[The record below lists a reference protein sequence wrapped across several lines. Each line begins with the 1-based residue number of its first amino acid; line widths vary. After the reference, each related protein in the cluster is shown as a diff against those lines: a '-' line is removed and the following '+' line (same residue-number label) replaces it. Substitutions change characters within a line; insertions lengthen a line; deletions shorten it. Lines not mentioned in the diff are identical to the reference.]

1 MRKSILFALLIFF
14 QLALSFGVQGQLLS
28 VGQETE
34 MTILGGTDFS
44 VDKLVL
50 NPDRDYSIRNNSIS
64 VSRKNMFNGGKLLS
78 RTYVFE
84 NSPLQFSGKVMVGLE
99 GKDTPSAINIQVFD
113 NFHWNGIFTRKHVI
127 NNQLVEGVVDVGKVT
142 KAITV
147 AENNGKGDFV
157 ILTNPAVNKTI
168 TVEIYRPGE
177 YQIQTVEGKLLR
189 LQSFSAG
196 IHLIDL
202 SPFTHASYFMSNKH
216 TTRKFI
222 L

>member
-1 MRKSILFALLIFF
+1 
-14 QLALSFGVQGQLLS
+14 
-28 VGQETE
+28 
-34 MTILGGTDFS
+34 MTILGGTDFA

-84 NSPLQFSGKVMVGLE
+84 NSPLQFSGKVMVSLE

-113 NFHWNGIFTRKHVI
+113 NFHWNGIPTRKHVI
-127 NNQLVEGVVDVGKVT
+127 SNQLFEGVVDVGKVT

-147 AENNGKGDFV
+147 AEINGKGDFV

-168 TVEIYRPGE
+168 TVEIFNPGE
-177 YQIQTVEGKLLR
+177 YQIQTDEGKLLK

-196 IHLIDL
+196 IHQIDL
-202 SPFTHASYFMSNKH
+202 SPFAHATYFMSSKNI
-216 TTRKFI
+216 TRKFI

>member
-1 MRKSILFALLIFF
+1 MRKSILFAVLIFF
-14 QLALSFGVQGQLLS
+14 QLALSFGAQGQLLS

-84 NSPLQFSGKVMVGLE
+84 NSPLQFSGKLMVGLE
-99 GKDTPSAINIQVFD
+99 GKDTPSEINIQVFD
-113 NFHWNGIFTRKHVI
+113 NFHWNGISTRKHLI
-127 NNQLVEGVVDVGKVT
+127 SNQHVEGVVDGSKVT

-157 ILTNPAVNKTI
+157 ILTNPSVNKTI
-168 TVEIYRPGE
+168 TVEIYKPGE
-177 YQIQTVEGKLLR
+177 YQIQTVEGKLMR

-202 SPFTHASYFMSNKH
+202 SPFAYATYFMSSKN